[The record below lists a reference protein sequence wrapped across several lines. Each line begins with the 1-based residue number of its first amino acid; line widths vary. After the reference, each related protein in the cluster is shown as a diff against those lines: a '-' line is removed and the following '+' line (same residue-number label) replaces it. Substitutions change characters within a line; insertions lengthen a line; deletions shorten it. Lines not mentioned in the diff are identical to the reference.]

1 MSKIIITAPGTP
13 LRRSIDHI
21 LGSLCP
27 QPAGKRIWVKPNM
40 LGPFEPAQGVTTSPE
55 VLEAVVD
62 ALLNRRASVVVGD
75 NPGVPGNQEG
85 IAAITGIL
93 NASKG
98 CWRNIGADASKI
110 RLAGRWSDVT
120 INISSI
126 WLQADMIINLP
137 CLKTHALTLMT
148 GAIKNMFGGVPGR
161 TKSYLHTLAPSAKSF
176 AELLVEIYSIRP
188 PEITI
193 MDALNVMEGN
203 GPSGGRLRPLG
214 VIIGG
219 DNSVSVDAVGSMI
232 MGCRPEKIPLL
243 REAYRRELGEID
255 PGKLDVEGEIPL
267 LPRFKMPSTT
277 MASIASRFNPL
288 AAIYAVVPQIIKDKC
303 IRCGLCART
312 CRSRAIIE
320 KEALYFIDYNRCIS
334 CYCCAEVCPRQA
346 IRLPS
351 ARDDLFQRIF
361 HLFAKRFRDES

>member
-1 MSKIIITAPGTP
+1 MGKIIITAPGAP

-21 LGSLCP
+21 LDSLCP
-27 QPAGKRIWVKPNM
+27 QPAGKKIWVKPNM
-40 LGPFEPAQGVTTSPE
+40 LGPFEPAQGVTTSPK

-62 ALLNRRASVVVGD
+62 ALLNRQASVVVGD

-93 NASKG
+93 DASKG
-98 CWRNIGADASKI
+98 CWRNIGVNTSAV
-110 RLAGRWSDVT
+110 RLTGRWSDIT

-126 WLQADMIINLP
+126 WLQADLIINLP

-148 GAIKNMFGGVPGR
+148 GAVKNMFGGVPGR
-161 TKSYLHTLAPSAKSF
+161 TKSYLHTLAPSANSF

-188 PEITI
+188 PEIVI
-193 MDALNVMEGN
+193 MDALKVMEGN
-203 GPSGGRLRPLG
+203 GPSGGKLRPLG

-219 DNSVSVDAVGSMI
+219 DNSVSVDAAGSMI
-232 MGCRPEKIPLL
+232 MGRRPERIPLL

-255 PGKLDVEGEIPL
+255 LSKLAVEGEVPV
-267 LPRFKMPSTT
+267 LPHFKMPSNII
-277 MASIASRFNPL
+277 ASIANRFNSL

-312 CRSRAIIE
+312 CRSQAIIE
-320 KEALYFIDYNRCIS
+320 KEPLYYIDYNRCIS

-346 IRLPS
+346 VRLPHI
-351 ARDDLFQRIF
+351 REELLQRIF
-361 HLFAKRFRDES
+361 HLFRKRSH